1 VLAAGSALLLTLLTA
16 GGVWLITKKPSTVD
30 QLVILTVPS
39 GAEIKLNSTNY
50 GYTPVK
56 LEQLPMGS
64 YTLTITKEGYEPIVE
79 SINISDSTPL
89 EFKLTLL
96 PPSDAEG
103 LTIEER
109 IKKYQQGADEA
120 FERGD
125 YAIPFDESALYYT
138 LYILELDPT
147 NQTALDM
154 REKLRKRLLQ
164 VAQTEV
170 SRGDM
175 GKAQEI
181 MNILLQHYPK
191 DEEVRIAAARLE
203 GQLSSRRG
211 ELQSLVR
218 KAEDALRAGNLT
230 EPYRSS
236 AYYYAKQALAIDPNN
251 SQALA
256 VHQSIKDR
264 LLGESEQ
271 SYEEGEVDQAIKQLD
286 NLSNLFSK
294 DTQIRTR
301 LREITVRRQAEI
313 AKANDPM
320 VRRLQGL
327 QKYRKEEFAEAIPD
341 LRFAVV
347 NGQGT
352 PDVIFALARSYM
364 KLGHYD
370 DAASY
375 FHKVPDN
382 ADDAYRSSI
391 AALGDIAAQR
401 GDTGTAIARYK
412 EARRLGGSTM
422 YPILSLEDKIAQIEK
437 RQIEKAAEPSPVS
450 IQVKHLHGGLF
461 KGSCSGTLSV
471 SSTGVSYDGEHA
483 FAANLTGVTVENTK
497 DGLTLYLQREGRKF
511 KAARPS
517 AERFREA
524 LTKYQARN

>member
-1 VLAAGSALLLTLLTA
+1 
-16 GGVWLITKKPSTVD
+16 
-30 QLVILTVPS
+30 
-39 GAEIKLNSTNY
+39 
-50 GYTPVK
+50 
-56 LEQLPMGS
+56 
-64 YTLTITKEGYEPIVE
+64 
-79 SINISDSTPL
+79 
-89 EFKLTLL
+89 
-96 PPSDAEG
+96 
-103 LTIEER
+103 
-109 IKKYQQGADEA
+109 
-120 FERGD
+120 
-125 YAIPFDESALYYT
+125 
-138 LYILELDPT
+138 
-147 NQTALDM
+147 
-154 REKLRKRLLQ
+154 Q

-191 DEEVRIAAARLE
+191 DEEVRIASARLE

-264 LLGESEQ
+264 LFGESEQ

-286 NLSNLFSK
+286 NLANLFSK
-294 DTQIRTR
+294 DSQIRTR

-327 QKYRKEEFAEAIPD
+327 EKYRNEEFAEAIPD

-370 DAASY
+370 EAASY
-375 FHKVPDN
+375 FHKVPTN
-382 ADDAYRSSI
+382 ADDAYRSAI
-391 AALGDIAAQR
+391 AALGDIAVQR

-412 EARRLGGSTM
+412 HARQLGGSTM
-422 YPILSLEDKIAQIEK
+422 YPILTLEDKIAQIEK

-471 SSTGVSYDGEHA
+471 SSSGVSYDGEHA